1 MYKMHNKFKNH
12 EKVFVYGPG
21 ENTGTFYRNVP
32 AFIIE
37 RDPYYL
43 DYLVKFKDGTEDWI
57 EPQYLRKPFERR
69 HKKYRKNQK
78 RS

>member
-1 MYKMHNKFKNH
+1 MHNKFKNH

-37 RDPYYL
+37 RDPYYFGL
-43 DYLVKFKDGTEDWI
+43 FSKI
-57 EPQYLRKPFERR
+57 
-69 HKKYRKNQK
+69 
-78 RS
+78 